1 MTLRFFIHLAAA
13 FTVFVPF
20 GAVGFM
26 AVFFPG
32 GKRGCAW
39 TVAVFLSL
47 VGIGAAFLVPEMVG
61 WGTAAGAIVGAVTGA
76 VAARL
81 STPKE
86 ER

>member
-1 MTLRFFIHLAAA
+1 MALRIFIHVAAA

-20 GAVGFM
+20 GVFAFL

-39 TVAVFLSL
+39 SVAVLLSL
-47 VGIGAAFLVPEMVG
+47 VGIGAAFLVPDIVG
-61 WGTAAGAIVGAVTGA
+61 WGTAAGAIVGAAVGA

-81 STPKE
+81 STPKDK
-86 ER
+86 R

>member
-1 MTLRFFIHLAAA
+1 MALRVFFHVVAA
-13 FTVFVPF
+13 FTAFVPF
-20 GAVGFM
+20 ATAAFL

-47 VGIGAAFLVPEMVG
+47 AGIGTAFLVPEIVD
-61 WGTAAGAIVGAVTGA
+61 WGTAAGAVIGSAVGA

-81 STPKE
+81 STPKD
-86 ER
+86 RR